1 MFEMSLLPG
10 RSRRGINIILGFC
23 CQLVTDYYVEDHKAS
38 LQSSD
43 ALYQIGCGSKRI
55 SFIESAQKEYQS
67 KRSLGATHYA
77 VVLVVDAALQGRHV
91 ACH

>member
-38 LQSSD
+38 LKSSD
-43 ALYQIGCGSKRI
+43 AQYQIGCRSKRI
-55 SFIESAQKEYQS
+55 SFIESAQKDDQTE
-67 KRSLGATHYA
+67 KIFTIHT
-77 VVLVVDAALQGRHV
+77 
-91 ACH
+91 